1 MILKKEKLYEFI
13 SDLLHYTNNLQKD
26 FLNEKEI
33 KDFIDENLNK
43 YCSEINVYC
52 INFKNEERKERM
64 KERFKKVQMEN
75 NLIFTKPVYLT
86 DSRLDNIE
94 SIEVKRNTAIL
105 YQHIDSLIHFLENT
119 DNQYTIVCEDDILIS
134 SEFKE
139 RLPSIIKYFEELNL
153 DVMLLGYLLPYE
165 IDMTTCL
172 HKQYFKVLKE
182 DTDYKFHEY
191 PDDMWGSQMYL
202 LNRDYAKFIVN
213 KYYVEKVHEK
223 PLTPDWTI
231 TKDTIKRAL
240 INPMM
245 ALEEGVNVSD
255 NQEQIDYHKQVYET
269 HFKEGKYL

>member
-1 MILKKEKLYEFI
+1 
-13 SDLLHYTNNLQKD
+13 
-26 FLNEKEI
+26 
-33 KDFIDENLNK
+33 
-43 YCSEINVYC
+43 
-52 INFKNEERKERM
+52 
-64 KERFKKVQMEN
+64 
-75 NLIFTKPVYLT
+75 
-86 DSRLDNIE
+86 
-94 SIEVKRNTAIL
+94 
-105 YQHIDSLIHFLENT
+105 
-119 DNQYTIVCEDDILIS
+119 
-134 SEFKE
+134 
-139 RLPSIIKYFEELNL
+139 
-153 DVMLLGYLLPYE
+153 MLLGYLLPYE

-223 PLTPDWTI
+223 PLNPDWTI